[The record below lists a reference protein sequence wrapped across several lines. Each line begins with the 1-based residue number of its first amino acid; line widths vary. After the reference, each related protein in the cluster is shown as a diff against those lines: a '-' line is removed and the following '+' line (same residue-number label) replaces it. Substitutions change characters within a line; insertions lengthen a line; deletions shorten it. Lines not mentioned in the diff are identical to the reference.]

1 MTDQT
6 SNSKEL
12 QAVPTDFQELDDLFS
27 ETEQENIVENRT
39 FLAFFPSEKSGFHE
53 DDSKDNYYLFSLL
66 IQMEADVVIIPSN
79 TNEKLKSLLMNFGLA
94 ELSDKSDISQ
104 KPYSDLLEIAK
115 PFKLEFLS
123 YSFFSTKQALS
134 TFEQVV
140 ILGIPQEASKEAKM
154 AQLGLLDQ
162 NLPSSILAALAGLFS
177 YIQKAGVV
185 YTYKGLLNINSINIV
200 SLNDMLKI
208 DYSSLMA
215 FQILKSEIHPKMM
228 GDGHSKEGLSVFNIM
243 DRTSSFQG
251 RQLLKTWLLQ
261 PCKNLNIIQ
270 FRQRVVSWLVNNCN
284 MELLRE
290 ISNHLRGIRNV
301 PKITSRISNYAASI
315 VDWSNLRTSTRSI
328 IWLFDFVRNTHL
340 AKESVI
346 LEVEFSNMDIGKLLN
361 FQQVLSIFYN
371 DAVFD
376 DLRNILSWIERVL
389 NFKESKLQG
398 RIYVNDGYCEDLDN
412 ARCFYYSLEEHLTEV
427 GSNEIERLDALGV
440 HIPWIKVTYIPRLGY
455 LLATGKEDNES
466 RGDTIGSLDL
476 TVQSYAKDLELAF
489 STSDTVYY
497 KTSTMRE
504 LDEKLGD
511 IFDTILELENEC
523 LHVLEQQVIPL
534 LPMLYKC
541 SKQTA
546 QFDCF
551 ISMALT
557 AIQYQW
563 CEPSVTKNRG
573 YVIKSGRHPLYELNS
588 KVEFVAN
595 DTAATMNSL
604 YIVTGPNYSGKSVY
618 LKQIALIVYLAH
630 IGSFVPAKEAQIA
643 LTDQIQTRI
652 QTEDSI
658 SLHLSSFFLDCTQVA
673 MMLRTSTNQ
682 SLLVIDEFG
691 KGTMASNGMALLSAT
706 LLTLLEMKDKMPTV
720 FCATH
725 MYDILTN
732 GIISKSNE
740 QVSIMSMECI
750 FERDTHLERELIPLY
765 RVVPGLLSTES
776 YAVHCA
782 AKSGIPMYVLQ
793 RAIEVQTCL
802 QKNETLELR
811 NEKYQKKVST
821 VHRIVQEFL
830 ETDFTSASL
839 TEEDWFPTWDL

>member
-39 FLAFFPSEKSGFHE
+39 FLAFFPSEKSGFARYSCADNEISCGTFHE

-228 GDGHSKEGLSVFNIM
+228 ELVHSK
-243 DRTSSFQG
+243 
-251 RQLLKTWLLQ
+251 
-261 PCKNLNIIQ
+261 

-346 LEVEFSNMDIGKLLN
+346 LE
-361 FQQVLSIFYN
+361 VLSIFYN

-563 CEPSVTKNRG
+563 CEPSVTKNR
-573 YVIKSGRHPLYELNS
+573 
-588 KVEFVAN
+588 EFVAN

>member
-1 MTDQT
+1 
-6 SNSKEL
+6 
-12 QAVPTDFQELDDLFS
+12 
-27 ETEQENIVENRT
+27 
-39 FLAFFPSEKSGFHE
+39 
-53 DDSKDNYYLFSLL
+53 
-66 IQMEADVVIIPSN
+66 MEADIVIIPSN
-79 TNEKLKSLLMNFGLA
+79 TEERLKSLLINFGNA
-94 ELSDKSDISQ
+94 QHKDQSDTSQ
-104 KPYSDLLEIAK
+104 KPCNDSSEVVK
-115 PFKLEFLS
+115 PFKVEFLS
-123 YSFFSTKQALS
+123 YSFFSSKQALS
-134 TFEQVV
+134 TFEHVV
-140 ILGIPQEASKEAKM
+140 ILGIPQEVSTEVKM

-162 NLPSSILAALAGLFS
+162 NLPSSILAALAGLFA

-185 YTYKGLLNINSINIV
+185 YTYKGLLNINNVSII
-200 SLNDMLKI
+200 SLNEMLKI

-215 FQILKSEIHPKMM
+215 FQIFKSEIHPKMM
-228 GDGHSKEGLSVFNIM
+228 GDGQSKEGLSVFSIM
-243 DRTSSFQG
+243 DKTSSVQG
-251 RQLLKTWLLQ
+251 RQLLKSWLLQ
-261 PCKNLNIIQ
+261 PCKNLEIIH
-270 FRQRVVSWLVNNCN
+270 FRQEVVSWLVNNCN

-290 ISNHLRGIRNV
+290 MSSHLRGIRNI
-301 PKITSRISNYAASI
+301 PKITARISSYAASI
-315 VDWSNLRTSTRSI
+315 VDWSNLRISTRST
-328 IWLFDFVRNTHL
+328 IWLFDFVRNSHFT
-340 AKESVI
+340 KETVI
-346 LEVEFSNMDIGKLLN
+346 FEILN
-361 FQQVLSIFYN
+361 IFYD
-371 DAVFD
+371 DAV
-376 DLRNILSWIERVL
+376 LKALQSISSWIEKVV
-389 NFKESKLQG
+389 NFKESKIQG

-412 ARCFYYSLEEHLTEV
+412 ARRFYYSLEEHLTEV
-427 GSNEIERLDALGV
+427 GSNEIERLDSLGV
-440 HIPWIKVTYIPRLGY
+440 YFPWIKVTYIPRLGY

-466 RGDTIGSLDL
+466 RGETIGSLDV
-476 TVQSYAKDLELAF
+476 TPQGYAKDLELAF
-489 STSDTVYY
+489 STVDTLYY

-511 IFDTILELENEC
+511 IYATILELENEC

-534 LPMLYKC
+534 LPMLYKS

-546 QFDCF
+546 KLDCF
-551 ISMALT
+551 ISMALI

-563 CEPSVTKNRG
+563 CKPLVGKNQD
-573 YVIKSGRHPLYELNS
+573 YLIKSGRHPLYELNS

-595 DTAATMNSL
+595 DTAAAMNSL
-604 YIVTGPNYSGKSVY
+604 YVVTGPNYSGKSVY

-652 QTEDSI
+652 QTEDSV

-673 MMLRTSTNQ
+673 MMLRASTNQ
-682 SLLVIDEFG
+682 SLLIIDEFG

-706 LLTLLEMKDKMPTV
+706 LLTFLEMKEKMPTI

-732 GIISKSNE
+732 GIISKNNE
-740 QVSIMSMECI
+740 QVTVMSMECI
-750 FERDTHLERELIPLY
+750 FENGTNLERELIPLY

-802 QKNETLELR
+802 QRNESLELR

-830 ETDFTSASL
+830 ETDFVSASL
-839 TEEDWFPTWDL
+839 TEEDWFSTWDL